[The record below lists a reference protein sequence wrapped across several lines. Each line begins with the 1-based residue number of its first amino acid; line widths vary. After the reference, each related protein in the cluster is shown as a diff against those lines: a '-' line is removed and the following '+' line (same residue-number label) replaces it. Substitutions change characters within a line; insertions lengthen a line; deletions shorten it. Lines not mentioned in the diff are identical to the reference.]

1 MLSGFKGLFGVDD
14 SAQDKSGKSSRS
26 QASNTSRHEDS
37 VPMAK
42 SDKTEPST
50 RDSARPTSSSC
61 ELNGKIS
68 EEIDAALKD
77 RDDKILKLQENVSAL
92 RKALVE
98 REAHVKTLQSSI
110 NANQTRIHK
119 SENDLKS
126 LHGRLKS
133 AQDSLESQEAST
145 KEITAVIMA
154 KENEVRD
161 LHEMLSRCQQDL
173 TACQDDLF
181 KLQPRA
187 QVSDADIAEEFN
199 EVCHGIASWVDE
211 EITLYE
217 DSHPRT
223 SSLDLFSG
231 GKDPKAARL
240 LQKYPEAGDL
250 WVKYEIH
257 RCLEQMV
264 FGKDVYLLGLPL
276 EMKHALQE
284 AGHCMASSNPPKGKG
299 TLIH

>member
-1 MLSGFKGLFGVDD
+1 MLSGLKAFFGADD
-14 SAQDKSGKSSRS
+14 SAQEKPSKT
-26 QASNTSRHEDS
+26 QALNTSRHEDS

-42 SDKTEPST
+42 SDENEPPA
-50 RDSARPTSSSC
+50 RDSARPTSCSR
-61 ELNGKIS
+61 ELKS
-68 EEIDAALKD
+68 KSTAEIDAALKY
-77 RDDKILKLQENVSAL
+77 REDKILKLQEDVSAL
-92 RKALVE
+92 KKALLERDAYVE
-98 REAHVKTLQSSI
+98 ALESS
-110 NANQTRIHK
+110 AYADQTRIHE
-119 SENDLKS
+119 SENDLRS
-126 LHGRLKS
+126 LHGRLKG

-154 KENEVRD
+154 KENEVHN
-161 LHEMLSRCQQDL
+161 LQGMLSRCQQDL

-187 QVSDADIAEEFN
+187 QISDADVAEEFN
-199 EVCHGIASWVDE
+199 EVCHRIASWVDD

-217 DSHPRT
+217 NSHPKI

-231 GKDPKAARL
+231 GEDAKAARL

-257 RCLEQMV
+257 RCLQQFV
-264 FGKDVYLLGLPL
+264 FEKDVYLLGLPL

-284 AGHCMASSNPPKGKG
+284 AEQCMASSQPPKGKG
-299 TLIH
+299 ILVHQA

>member
-14 SAQDKSGKSSRS
+14 SAQEKSGKSSRS
-26 QASNTSRHEDS
+26 QASNTSRHEGS

-42 SDKTEPST
+42 SDEIEPST
-50 RDSARPTSSSC
+50 RDSARPTSSSR
-61 ELNGKIS
+61 ELKS
-68 EEIDAALKD
+68 KSAADIDAALKH
-77 RDDKILKLQENVSAL
+77 REDKILELQGDVSTL
-92 RKALVE
+92 KKALVE
-98 REAHVKTLQSSI
+98 REAYIKTLESSVY
-110 NANQTRIHK
+110 ANQTRIHE

-145 KEITAVIMA
+145 KEITAVIIA
-154 KENEVRD
+154 KENEVGD
-161 LHEMLSRCQQDL
+161 LHGMLSRCQQDL
-173 TACQDDLF
+173 IACQDDLF

-187 QVSDADIAEEFN
+187 QISDADVAEEFN
-199 EVCHGIASWVDE
+199 EVCHRIAGWVDE
-211 EITLYE
+211 ETTLFE
-217 DSHPRT
+217 NSHPKT
-223 SSLDLFSG
+223 NPLQLFSG
-231 GKDPKAARL
+231 GNDPKAARL

-257 RCLEQMV
+257 RCLEQLV

-284 AGHCMASSNPPKGKG
+284 AGHCMASSQPPKGKG

>member
-1 MLSGFKGLFGVDD
+1 MWSGLTRLLGVDD
-14 SAQDKSGKSSRS
+14 SAQEKSGKT
-26 QASNTSRHEDS
+26 QALTTSRHENS

-42 SDKTEPST
+42 SDENEASA
-50 RDSARPTSSSC
+50 RDSARPTSCSR
-61 ELNGKIS
+61 ELKS
-68 EEIDAALKD
+68 KSTAEIDAALKY
-77 RDDKILKLQENVSAL
+77 REDKILKLQEDVSAL
-92 RKALVE
+92 KKALLE
-98 REAHVKTLQSSI
+98 REAYVKTLESSGH
-110 NANQTRIHK
+110 ADQTRIHE
-119 SENDLKS
+119 SESDLKS

-154 KENEVRD
+154 KENEVRN
-161 LHEMLSRCQQDL
+161 LQRMLSRCQQDL

-187 QVSDADIAEEFN
+187 QISDADVAEEFN
-199 EVCHGIASWVDE
+199 EVCHRIASWIDD

-217 DSHPRT
+217 NSHPKT
-223 SSLDLFSG
+223 SSLQLFSG
-231 GKDPKAARL
+231 GDDTKATRL
-240 LQKYPEAGDL
+240 LQMYPEAGDL

-257 RCLEQMV
+257 RCLQQLV

-284 AGHCMASSNPPKGKG
+284 AEHCMASSQPPKGKG
-299 TLIH
+299 ILLHQA